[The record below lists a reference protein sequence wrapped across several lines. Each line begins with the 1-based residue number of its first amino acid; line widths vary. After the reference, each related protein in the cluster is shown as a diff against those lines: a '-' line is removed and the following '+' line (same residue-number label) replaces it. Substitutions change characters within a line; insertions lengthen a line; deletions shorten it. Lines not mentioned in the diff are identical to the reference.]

1 MVNAISPLA
10 GLYQTETPKT
20 TGSSELGKDSFL
32 RLLTTQLQNQNP
44 LEPMTNSDFIA
55 QLATFS
61 SLEQLTSIGSS
72 IEAVYTGVAALN
84 NASMAS
90 LLGTDVIARGDGFVF
105 DGDTPVELDWKAPDA
120 CVGGTVTVYDD
131 AGTVVW
137 SGEGGVKGGE
147 GSMVFTGKDFSG
159 HNLPVGKYRFEVK
172 GRDAQGNSL
181 DVEERIRGEIT
192 EMDYST
198 GTPLPS
204 VGGIV
209 VSLDAILTLTTG
221 R

>member
-1 MVNAISPLA
+1 MIEATSALS
-10 GLYQTETPKT
+10 GLYQADVPKT

-32 RLLTTQLQNQNP
+32 KLLTTQLQNQNP

-61 SLEQLTSIGSS
+61 SLEQLTSIGTS

-90 LLGTDVIARGDGFVF
+90 LLGTDVIARGDGFMF
-105 DGDTPVELDWKAPDA
+105 DGDTPVELAWSAPA
-120 CVGGTVTVYDD
+120 ESVGGLLTVYND

-137 SGEGGVKGGE
+137 SGEAGVSGGE
-147 GSMVFTGKDFSG
+147 GSIVFAGKDFAG
-159 HNLPVGKYRFEVK
+159 RDLPPGKYRFEVK
-172 GRDAQGNSL
+172 GRDASGNTL

-204 VGGIV
+204 VGGVV